1 MIVNKELQGYTL
13 SSYLFNMSCGLGMEK
28 LEDFDKQLDEQLT
41 TLANQIQQLEAQL
54 NTAKNTYLKVLGAK
68 EFSASLIKE
77 ATPADDDAAAAVVPE
92 ASGD

>member
-1 MIVNKELQGYTL
+1 
-13 SSYLFNMSCGLGMEK
+13 MSCGLEMDK
-28 LEDFDKQLDEQLT
+28 LKDFDKQLDEQAT

-68 EFSASLIKE
+68 EFATSLIKE
-77 ATPADDDAAAAVVPE
+77 ATPADEAIAEVVPE